1 MLPGVARWQE
11 NNLIRDKNQSK
22 FFLIQ
27 VLTNKLKNDLEI
39 ERPEMKEI
47 DLAVAELQLPER
59 DFS

>member
-1 MLPGVARWQE
+1 MLPGVVKWQE

-22 FFLIQ
+22 FSMIQ
-27 VLTNKLKNDLEI
+27 VLTKKLKNDLEI

-47 DLAVAELQLPER
+47 ALAVAELQLPER